1 MFDIFKKKK
10 ESEAPDYPTKKE
22 FNELK
27 RLIDTQHDFLNN
39 IYLFHEFDNGYYMEL
54 MRSISFELFKF
65 FNYVCEKHN
74 IEYWLDFGTLLG
86 AVRHGNFI
94 PWDDDLD
101 VGMIRSEYLRFI
113 DVVQKEIDDSG
124 LIDVVAVFKVDVKD
138 RISRRWFQIEF
149 RRPEFR
155 GKFIGIDIFPYD
167 YISNPSDDL
176 EERFYESR
184 AKFFKRR
191 TEGLNI
197 NQVVEKVYSELDLS
211 MDPEDYMIPG
221 VEDVRGKVDM
231 YSFAVIDT
239 DKVYPFKK
247 VRFGDMMFN
256 APNDINYYLKQI
268 YGKNF
273 MKIPNRIHDHRR
285 LNRYVKQPNII
296 AMLEESNEMIKE
308 VNRKL
313 NI

>member
-167 YISNPSDDL
+167 YISNSSDDL

-231 YSFAVIDT
+231 YSFAVIET